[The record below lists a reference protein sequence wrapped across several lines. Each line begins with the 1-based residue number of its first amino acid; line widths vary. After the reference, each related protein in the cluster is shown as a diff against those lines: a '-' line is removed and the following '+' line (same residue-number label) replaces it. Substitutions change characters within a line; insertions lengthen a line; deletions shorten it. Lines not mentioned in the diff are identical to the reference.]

1 MQAARNE
8 VTNDDFFR
16 ALRDSNPFTKNRVSE
31 VGDVESEDQNLI
43 HVDAFRQLTSRIEH
57 VRRNRTS
64 AGVMVLGGA
73 GLGKS
78 HLLAH
83 MCQWARRD
91 GRCTAVFLHNVLAS
105 PLRMARYLL
114 RATVSALAGS
124 RPEAYCE
131 SDLYQL
137 VNHAVVAQLAAPG
150 RKGLP
155 SMELRQTT
163 LRKLFHGSS
172 EDATIVHVVS
182 EFLEAAVE
190 ASEGKAGAEQ
200 RATTAVE
207 WLSGEV
213 IDPEDADLLG
223 LPAASEEGAV
233 LADDVSIEGV
243 FRVLATLARA
253 SDRVFVLCVDQV
265 DNLDADQV
273 TALAAFLHALIDHT
287 RNLVIVTSGV
297 KQSMLGFRDQG
308 VIPEAGWDRLAQ
320 HSVELRRIDAGRA
333 RKIVETRIGKFTQPF
348 DELPSI
354 KMLRARDGLFP
365 LDGPWLSSRLAE
377 GLEFR
382 PRDIIS
388 WAHARWEEQQGR
400 LERHGQVI
408 WLNAWPNEGHMAED
422 SDTPIDRVIDA
433 LAGMKL
439 TERAQQRLLQ
449 PEQLPPD
456 ADNLATLVAT
466 LLSHCKDDPRYSVLG
481 VERSNPKRGPH
492 TYDLLVRERRPDG
505 KTVTTGVLFV
515 TSNNKTSVAGSLR
528 RIAED
533 RHPPDHRILVT
544 DEERRPLPLGPR
556 GAEYY
561 EQLGKLG
568 PARFLH
574 TKLSLA
580 EYASLDALAG
590 FIASARVGDLDIE
603 HPRGRTYAVSEKEAI
618 EALHRGERFLANRLL
633 RELLTE
639 EPHDRHRTEPPPVA
653 LPDRIAAIMQELLEW
668 RLGMTSRELAN
679 HIIESDRLEKAV
691 FERLHQE
698 VKDVAL
704 AMHAKG
710 HIHAT
715 ADNDIVFVQFM
726 STK

>member
-1 MQAARNE
+1 VQAVRNE
-8 VTNDDFFR
+8 VTNEDFFR
-16 ALRDSNPFTKNRVSE
+16 ALRDSNPFSKNRVSE
-31 VGDVESEDQNLI
+31 VNDVESEDQKLI
-43 HVDAFRQLTSRIEH
+43 HVDAFQALTSRIER
-57 VRRNRTS
+57 VRRNRAS
-64 AGVMVLGGA
+64 AGVMVLGAA

-83 MCQWARRD
+83 MCQWARRE

-105 PLRMARYLL
+105 PPRMARYLL

-137 VNHAVVAQLAAPG
+137 LNHAVRAQLQAAG
-150 RKGLP
+150 RSGVP
-155 SMELRQTT
+155 SKELRLET
-163 LRKLFHGSS
+163 LRRLFHGSS

-190 ASEGKAGAEQ
+190 AGNGIAGAEQ
-200 RATTAVE
+200 RAATAVE

-213 IDPEDADLLG
+213 IDPEDAELLG
-223 LPAASEEGAV
+223 LPAASEDGAL
-233 LADDVSIEGV
+233 LADDVGIEGV

-265 DNLDADQV
+265 DNLDGDQV
-273 TALAAFLHALIDHT
+273 TALAAFLHVLVDHT

-297 KQSMLGFRDQG
+297 KQSMLGFHDQG
-308 VIPEAGWDRLAQ
+308 IIPEAAWDRLAQ
-320 HSVELRRIDAGRA
+320 YTVELRRIDAGRA
-333 RKIVETRIGKFTQPF
+333 REIVETRIGKFTQPF
-348 DELPSI
+348 RTLPAI
-354 KMLRARDGLFP
+354 ATLRTRDRLFP
-365 LDGPWLSSRLAE
+365 LDDGWLSGRLAE
-377 GLEFR
+377 GIEFR

-388 WAHARWEEQQGR
+388 WAHNRWEEQQSR
-400 LERHGQVI
+400 LEQHGQVV
-408 WLNAWPNEGHMAED
+408 WLNAWPNEGPVTA
-422 SDTPIDRVIDA
+422 DTETPFEKVIDS

-439 TERAQQRLLQ
+439 SERAQQRLLQ

-466 LLSHCKDDPRYSVLG
+466 LLGHCKGDDRYSVQA

-492 TYDLLVRERRPDG
+492 TYDLVVREKRPDG
-505 KTVTTGVLFV
+505 KLVTTGVLFV

-528 RIAED
+528 RIVED
-533 RHPPDHRILVT
+533 KHPPDHRILVT

-556 GAEYY
+556 GVEYY
-561 EQLGKLG
+561 EQLRKLG
-568 PARFLH
+568 ASKFLH

-603 HPRGRTYAVSEKEAI
+603 HPRGRTRAVSEAEAI
-618 EALHRGERFLANRLL
+618 EALHRGERFVANRLL

-639 EPHDRHRTEPPPVA
+639 GLEVRADTEPPDAVP
-653 LPDRIAAIMQELLEW
+653 PDRIASIMQELLAW
-668 RLGMTSRELAN
+668 RLGMTSRELTN
-679 HIIESDRLEKAV
+679 HIIETERLDRQT
-691 FERLHQE
+691 FDRLHQE
-698 VKDVAL
+698 VTAVAVAL
-704 AMHAKG
+704 HKKG

-715 ADNDIVFVQFM
+715 ADNDHMFLQFLA
-726 STK
+726 SR